1 MIQDPSAP
9 IFLPVAIDESDL
21 HFDRVLKSLT
31 NKHLNEVGFIENSSP
46 HWPAEAFGLNNV
58 GLFSRLDVEGQ
69 KAVLQKCSDDLLREA
84 CFIEIAGM
92 SYTAKM
98 SLSSNVLSERI
109 FYSLI
114 GAEEAKHFSQ
124 LKPFVAQSVLEQ
136 GPDHFTTFIGEIISD
151 ARREEAIFLIQ
162 VLLEGWGLN
171 HFSWM
176 NSGCATEPLRDV
188 FRGILRDEARHH
200 AGGVA
205 LLTHKFTPED
215 KKIVNWLSD
224 ILNMVRIGPVRLLQA
239 ITDVT
244 GALSAD
250 QQRLIFE
257 QLGAYKATQSKL
269 DLLQKLLLPCV
280 DEKLLAQFEEGGLFE
295 PA

>member
-9 IFLPVAIDESDL
+9 IFLPVVIDESDL

-31 NKHLNEVGFIENSSP
+31 NKHLAEAGFIENPSP
-46 HWPAEAFGLNNV
+46 HWPAGAFGLQNV
-58 GLFSRLDVEGQ
+58 GLFTNSDVQ
-69 KAVLQKCSDDLLREA
+69 SQTAILQKCSDDLLREA

-124 LKPFVAQSVLEQ
+124 LKPFVAPSVLEQ
-136 GPDHFTTFIGEIISD
+136 GPDHFTTVIGEIISS
-151 ARREEAIFLIQ
+151 AGREEAIFLIQ

-176 NSGCATEPLRDV
+176 NSACTTEPLRDV

-205 LLTHKFTPED
+205 LLTSKFTADD
-215 KKIVNWLSD
+215 KQIVNWLSD

-244 GALSAD
+244 GELSVD
-250 QQRLIFE
+250 QKRLVFE
-257 QLGAYKATQSKL
+257 ELDAHKGTQAKL
-269 DLLQKLLLPCV
+269 DLLQKLLLPCL
-280 DEKLLAQFEEGGLFE
+280 DEKLIAQFEEGGLFE